1 LIVAL
6 SSDLMGLGMAPALA
20 NLEGVTIPAAIAGV
34 GTAQVGAAPL
44 VSGAIHQ
51 VTTSAGQTAA
61 RLPADQPLGVAVH
74 VYVSTATAALVFPP
88 TGGNINEGAA
98 NASFS
103 VAQARLASFYRVSAT
118 KWLAQYGA

>member
-1 LIVAL
+1 MAL

-20 NLEGVTIPAAIAGV
+20 ALEGVTIPAAVAAAT
-34 GTAQVGAAPL
+34 TAQATGTPL
-44 VSGAIHQ
+44 VSGSIQQ
-51 VTTSAGQTAA
+51 VTTSAGQTAV
-61 RLPADQPLGVAVH
+61 RLPADQPLGVPVH
-74 VYVSTATAALVFPP
+74 VYVSTSTAALVFPP